1 MRGLLASKHQW
12 RPAQVARR
20 GVFQFFWHPKPVSDA
35 PPPPSQS
42 THHKLWGAKTGIGRC
57 VALGALS
64 NLTFYT
70 MSSTHSIATFPTTTY
85 SLNPP
90 PHRAVDDLIEKL
102 EAAHHCTQQLRAEAS
117 AQQRGPRSGSGSG
130 SFVVVPAYVP
140 VGLDAPVAHAA
151 GTGTKEHGRHQRQE
165 APRFGEES
173 MEESHSSTRAS
184 ELQHRL
190 EQQHLEEL
198 IRQHCDFRLR
208 RLPSTLP
215 GAGLGLFLTTGKVK
229 EGAVLTLYPGLIYRI
244 PYDLEREMPVEE
256 VSFTPCP
263 PDFLLKNDYLLRF
276 HHEPT
281 GQHLLL
287 DGCPR
292 GVSALNFIK
301 TSQRRASFG
310 ANMDWLEST
319 STACGL
325 RPTHG
330 GHEHPGSDFLTATA
344 AGGGKFMLLPAGAE
358 AASPAKYFTSSLGM
372 GHISKWIG
380 WVTCRVFCT

>member
-1 MRGLLASKHQW
+1 MRI
-12 RPAQVARR
+12 AR
-20 GVFQFFWHPKPVSDA
+20 
-35 PPPPSQS
+35 
-42 THHKLWGAKTGIGRC
+42 
-57 VALGALS
+57 ALS
-64 NLTFYT
+64 NLSFVTI
-70 MSSTHSIATFPTTTY
+70 SSTQFYSTFATTKY

-102 EAAHHCTQQLRAEAS
+102 EAAHHCTQQLREEALG
-117 AQQRGPRSGSGSG
+117 QQHGSSTSSG
-130 SFVVVPAYVP
+130 SFVIVPAYVP
-140 VGLDAPVAHAA
+140 VGLEAPVPHAA
-151 GTGTKEHGRHQRQE
+151 ADGTKVEQGQHQRQE
-165 APRFGEES
+165 APRFGEEPE
-173 MEESHSSTRAS
+173 EESHTSTRAS
-184 ELQHRL
+184 ASQHRL

-215 GAGLGLFLTTGKVK
+215 GAGLGLFLTSGKVK

-244 PYDLEREMPVEE
+244 PYDLEREMPVDE

-276 HHEPT
+276 HHEPS

-319 STACGL
+319 SQACGL

-330 GHEHPGSDFLTATA
+330 KHEHPGSDFMTATT
-344 AGGGKFMLLPAGAE
+344 GGGKFALLPAGAE
-358 AASPAKYFTSSLGM
+358 AADPAKYLTSSLGM
-372 GHISKWIG
+372 GHISEWGGGVSYVQYVLPSPRAPPAPRLLPSQIVWGQCG
-380 WVTCRVFCT
+380 WERETRAVGDEGLACAKSLSCP